1 MNKRIY
7 QWRVG
12 LSLFT
17 LLISA
22 LYVSWMPVSVQAQ
35 SNVLISALDWNLDG
49 SYLALGRQDGTIE
62 IRDRMN
68 QIIVSQSVSNT
79 MIGSIAWSPVDVNII
94 AVSDRQGTI
103 TVWNYANNQLTT
115 QLQIISGQN
124 RIPQIEWS
132 PDGLFIAGLGELGEA
147 ASIISS
153 VGIWDSSTGVL
164 IGSYQDLYK
173 LGDIAWRPSVPT
185 EILISGVLGGYGAQV
200 ALWDINNGTVWTYDD
215 SDAGVV
221 YLAWNS
227 DGTKFAILKNGL
239 GSSDPTANAQ
249 LTLHDPSSG
258 QILSSFDTGISNIP
272 SIDWYPNVAI
282 ALASRDKITIFDATT
297 GQVAHQIN
305 VEGFVDL
312 INWSVTGDLVY
323 SLYTVEG
330 GFTIGVGNPQHR
342 RHNQCQFAPD

>member
-1 MNKRIY
+1 MNKGIY
-7 QWRVG
+7 QWRVR
-12 LSLFT
+12 LSLLA
-17 LLISA
+17 LLVSA
-22 LYVSWMPVSVQAQ
+22 LYVSWLPVSVQSQ
-35 SNVLISALDWNLDG
+35 SNALIMALDWNRDGSLLAVGRLDG
-49 SYLALGRQDGTIE
+49 MIE

-68 QIIVSQSVSNT
+68 QIIVSQSVTNT
-79 MIGSIAWSPVDVNII
+79 TIQSIVWNPVDVNTI

-115 QLQIISGQN
+115 QLQIISRQN

-173 LGDIAWRPSVPT
+173 LRDIAWRPSVPT

-200 ALWDINNGTVWTYDD
+200 VLWDINSGTVWTYDD

-221 YLAWNS
+221 YLAWNP
-227 DGTKFAILKNGL
+227 DGSQFAILKNGL

-249 LTLHDPSSG
+249 LTLHDPATG
-258 QILSSFDTGISNIP
+258 QRLSSFDTGISNIP

-282 ALASRDKITIFDATT
+282 ALASRDKIPIFDATT
-297 GQVAHQIN
+297 GHVTDQIN
-305 VEGFVDL
+305 VEGFVRL
-312 INWSVTGDLVY
+312 IDWSVTGDLAY
-323 SLYTVEG
+323 SLESVTGIASLGVE
-330 GFTIGVGNPQHR
+330 NPQHR
-342 RHNQCQFAPD
+342 RHNQCWFAPD